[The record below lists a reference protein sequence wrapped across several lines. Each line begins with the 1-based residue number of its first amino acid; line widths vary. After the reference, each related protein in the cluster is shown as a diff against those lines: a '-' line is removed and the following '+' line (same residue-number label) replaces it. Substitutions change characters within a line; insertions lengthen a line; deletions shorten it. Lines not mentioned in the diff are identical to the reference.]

1 MVECQIH
8 ICQCLGFDT
17 LGRVHHQDGAV
28 AGRQASGYLVVKVHM
43 ARCIDQIEDIFL
55 SILCFINNTDR
66 LRLDRNTSF
75 TLQIH
80 IVQHLRLHFTF
91 CQKPCPLN
99 DAVCQGGFAVVD
111 MSNDTEV
118 ADFAL
123 VKCCHSKIPPFA
135 LISFL

>member
-1 MVECQIH
+1 MIQCQIY
-8 ICQCLGFDT
+8 IGKRLCFDSLRSIHDKDRPIT
-17 LGRVHHQDGAV
+17 
-28 AGRQASGYLVVKVHM
+28 GRQRTAYLIIEIHM
-43 ARCIDQIEDIFL
+43 TGCIDQIEDIFL

-99 DAVCQGGFAVVD
+99 DAVCQ
-111 MSNDTEV
+111 
-118 ADFAL
+118 
-123 VKCCHSKIPPFA
+123 C
-135 LISFL
+135 